1 VSPSPPGPNDCAN
14 ESLATIFES
23 PRPQRRPE
31 HYSLLWVTVLL
42 AADVAMFTV
51 ATTCSILLV
60 HANYGRVV
68 HWEPPT
74 FSAGIIIAVQLLIFE
89 RLGLYKSSVA
99 LSLRDE
105 LYHTSVALTLGA
117 APLLVLFTLLP
128 ALSSSRMII
137 FTTLTFSIIAVGGS
151 RAMLRELRALSEK
164 RRPQR
169 VAIVGRRENTNV
181 AAESLNFNEGSDLL
195 RIDVDNMDEA
205 LAGFA
210 SPSEAA
216 CNEISWFA
224 DARNWGCDL
233 LLLTETVPPRFL
245 PTLLALAA
253 RYRIKLAFAPPRFR
267 IHAFSIRLETIGQQA
282 LIVPVQLRACAPLA
296 QFCKRVMDTIVSS
309 CLLLLAAPV
318 MLVCALAIKLESA
331 GPIFYK
337 QERVGLHGKTF
348 EIIKFRSMRQDAEQ
362 ISGAIWAAQDDPR
375 VTRVGR
381 YARRFSI
388 DELPQLLNVLAGDMS
403 LVGPRPERPVF
414 VREFESKIPR
424 YNERHFVR
432 PGITGWSQITMQ
444 RALQT
449 SQAATK
455 LSFDLFYLEQWSP
468 FLDIYIFTKTAFEFL
483 FHRAV

>member
-253 RYRIKLAFAPPRFR
+253 RYQASFRTAALSHPRFLHTARDDRSAGADRSRSTTGLRAACSILQESYGHDCKLLLAFARGSGD
-267 IHAFSIRLETIGQQA
+267 ARL
-282 LIVPVQLRACAPLA
+282 CA
-296 QFCKRVMDTIVSS
+296 R
-309 CLLLLAAPV
+309 
-318 MLVCALAIKLESA
+318 
-331 GPIFYK
+331 YK
-337 QERVGLHGKTF
+337 
-348 EIIKFRSMRQDAEQ
+348 A
-362 ISGAIWAAQDDPR
+362 
-375 VTRVGR
+375 
-381 YARRFSI
+381 
-388 DELPQLLNVLAGDMS
+388 
-403 LVGPRPERPVF
+403 
-414 VREFESKIPR
+414 
-424 YNERHFVR
+424 
-432 PGITGWSQITMQ
+432 
-444 RALQT
+444 
-449 SQAATK
+449 
-455 LSFDLFYLEQWSP
+455 
-468 FLDIYIFTKTAFEFL
+468 
-483 FHRAV
+483 